1 MSSTNE
7 YVKQLIKGVYG
18 GTLLVN
24 GNASIITVNVDDRVK
39 VKADLY
45 AFFDKNKFPYDDV
58 KEDRS
63 SFNVTKIKT
72 PEGKSVTI
80 VFKQSS
86 GGGGSG
92 AGAEV
97 TELAESAQ
105 CWYTAIAFNEKLE
118 SFDDFMNY
126 YKDVKYKCFTDA
138 TTDKIIEKLPDD
150 WIDSSIRIA
159 NYMRGMD
166 QFKGN
171 LTKYTFHRGS
181 KLVEKINKMFLTA
194 NKKEKL
200 FANINKW
207 SPADIWLMTTN
218 GERIIERSPLDQT
231 FASLNHLV
239 TELYESK
246 DVIGVSLKKVGPTVH
261 DEIFNYNRKSTVTTF
276 KSFKVSNKSKDGYI
290 QFAYK
295 DDPNMSIQF
304 RSFSD
309 TGSWQ
314 GEIKGKYASGGK
326 IGGGQVASIFK
337 RIGKVDLDAAN
348 AISVTQRVK
357 KDRLGIGVSI
367 AAYASQI
374 KVKVDEPM
382 LQTNDWN
389 YSKYLTLQTL
399 AEFSKL
405 NDETKERILREI
417 IGYAASSTES
427 SGVFV
432 KIS

>member
-7 YVKQLIKGVYG
+7 YVKQLIKGVYS

-24 GNASIITVNVDDRVK
+24 GTASIITVNVDDRVK

-45 AFFDKNKFPYDDV
+45 AFFDKNKFPY
-58 KEDRS
+58 EDEKTTKS
-63 SFNVTKIKT
+63 SFNVTNIKT

-80 VFKQSS
+80 VYKQSA

-118 SFDDFMNY
+118 SFDDFVNY

-150 WIDSSIRIA
+150 WVDSSIRIA
-159 NYMRGMD
+159 NYMRSMD
-166 QFKGN
+166 QFKSN
-171 LTKYTFHRGS
+171 LNKYTFHRGS
-181 KLVEKINKMFLTA
+181 KLVDKINKMFLTA
-194 NKKEKL
+194 NRKEGL

-207 SPADIWLMTTN
+207 SPADIWLMTPN
-218 GERIIERSPLDQT
+218 GEKIIERSPLDQT
-231 FASLNHLV
+231 FASLNHLI
-239 TELYESK
+239 TELYESR
-246 DVIGVSLKKVGPTVH
+246 DVVGVSLKKVGPTVH

-290 QFAYK
+290 LFAYK
-295 DDPNMSIQF
+295 DDSNMSIQF

-326 IGGGQVASIFK
+326 IGGGQIASIFK
-337 RIGKVDLDAAN
+337 RIGKVDLSAAS
-348 AISVTQRVK
+348 ARDVATRIKT
-357 KDRLGIGVSI
+357 DRLGVGVGI
-367 AAYASQI
+367 VAYASQI
-374 KVKVDEPM
+374 KVKVDEPL
-382 LQTNDWN
+382 LQTNDWI
-389 YSKYLTLQTL
+389 YSKFLTLQTL

-417 IGYAASSTES
+417 IGYAASSTEA

>member
-7 YVKQLIKGVYG
+7 YIKQLIKGVYS

-80 VFKQSS
+80 VYKQSA

-105 CWYTAIAFNEKLE
+105 CWYTAIAFNERLE

-159 NYMRGMD
+159 NYMRKMD

-181 KLVEKINKMFLTA
+181 KLVDKINKMFLTA

-207 SPADIWLMTTN
+207 SPADIWLMTSN
-218 GERIIERSPLDQT
+218 GEKIIERSPLDQT

-239 TELYESK
+239 TELYESR

-261 DEIFNYNRKSTVTTF
+261 DEIFNYNRKATVTTF

-290 QFAYK
+290 LFAYK

-367 AAYASQI
+367 AAYANQI
-374 KVKVDEPM
+374 KIKVDEPM

-417 IGYAASSTES
+417 IGYAASSTEA